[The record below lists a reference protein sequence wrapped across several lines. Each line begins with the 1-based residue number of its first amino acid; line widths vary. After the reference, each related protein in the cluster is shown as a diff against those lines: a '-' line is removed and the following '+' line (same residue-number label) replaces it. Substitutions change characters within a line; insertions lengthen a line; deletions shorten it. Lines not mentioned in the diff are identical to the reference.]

1 MTNNEHIRDFL
12 IYYCKLPTEP
22 QYAVLLTGLWGSGKT
37 WFIKDFLAK
46 HEPKQKSPLYLSLYG
61 MQSLDD
67 IDSGLFQLLHPVL
80 GSKPA
85 RILGRVARGVLKATI
100 NIDLNGDDISD
111 GSMNVGI
118 PNDKLLD
125 RISLKANSILVLD
138 DLERCSIPIADLL
151 GYINQFIEHGG
162 IKAILIANEHELL
175 NSKTENNVD
184 YSKIKEKLIG
194 RTFEVVP
201 EVASALNAFANDLPD
216 GKAKGVVSAN
226 LLLITQVYECSNYKN
241 LRHVRHA
248 LWEFDRLTNTIDPTA
263 LNKALLLA
271 DLLALFLSYYIEVH
285 SGNIKAT
292 EVKQFLDEWT
302 PALNPSNNESD
313 TDRRFQD
320 IHTKYTGLN
329 LYKSLIPDHVWETIF
344 TTGSIPQ
351 TELNESLLNSKYFQ
365 NENQPNWVRLWYGV
379 NLTDKEF
386 ENVLILV
393 EGEWNNRHYHKLG
406 EVIHVTGLFIRFA
419 NSGIYKKTVDEIVQ
433 SAKEY
438 IDYLFINGDIPVQQ
452 LNSHMAS
459 FEKEGYSGLS
469 FTSENDDNFKEF
481 LKYIEQRQV
490 KALES
495 SYPEQAAKLL
505 ELVGTDTDL
514 FYRRIILSNHQD
526 NFYYETPILHLISPN
541 VFVNRMLSASPENWK
556 TVVYA
561 LKQRY
566 RTRLINLELQD
577 ELDWLKEI
585 SKLLQNEVENRT
597 GKISSF
603 TIKSLIIPYIND
615 AINQLKQSMQTRPTI
630 STAQRPGE
638 VKTTEQ

>member
-1 MTNNEHIRDFL
+1 MANNEHIRDFL
-12 IYYCKLPTEP
+12 KYYCKLPTEP

-37 WFIKDFLAK
+37 WFIKDFLAN
-46 HEPKQKSPLYLSLYG
+46 HVQDLKSVHYLSLYG

-85 RILGRVARGVLKATI
+85 RILGTVVRGVLKTTI
-100 NIDLNGDDISD
+100 NIDLNGDDRSD
-111 GSMNVGI
+111 GSINVGI

-162 IKAILIANEHELL
+162 IKAILIANEQELL
-175 NSKTENNVD
+175 KSKSENNED

-201 EVASALNAFANDLPD
+201 EVASALNAFANDLPI
-216 GKAKGVVSAN
+216 GKPKEIVSAN
-226 LLLITQVYECSNYKN
+226 LQLITQVYKCSNYKN

-248 LWEFDRLTNTIDPTA
+248 LWEFVRLTKTIDPKA

-292 EVKQFLDEWT
+292 EIKQFLDEWT

-351 TELNESLLNSKYFQ
+351 PELNESLLNSKYFQ

-379 NLTDKEF
+379 NLTDEEF
-386 ENVLILV
+386 EKVLILV

-419 NSGIYKKTVDEIVQ
+419 NNGIYKKSVDAIVK

-438 IDYLFINGDIPVQQ
+438 IDYLFINGDIPVSN
-452 LNSHMAS
+452 LSSHMS
-459 FEKEGYSGLS
+459 LFEREGYFGLG
-469 FTSENDDNFKEF
+469 FTSDKDANFKAF
-481 LKYIEQRQV
+481 LEYIEHRKAEVV
-490 KALES
+490 KL
-495 SYPEQAAKLL
+495 SYPTLAKELL
-505 ELVGTDTDL
+505 ELVGTDIDL
-514 FYRRIILSNHQD
+514 FYRRIINNNHQD
-526 NFYYETPILHLISPN
+526 NLYYQTPILHLINPN
-541 VFVNRMLSASPENWK
+541 DFVNRMLSSSPQNWI
-556 TVVYA
+556 TLVYA
-561 LKQRY
+561 LKERY

-597 GKISSF
+597 GKISSV

-615 AINQLKQSMQTRPTI
+615 AINQLKKSKVTTPSGGITPLT
-630 STAQRPGE
+630 SE
-638 VKTTEQ
+638 VQIG